1 MDVRG
6 ALFALGH
13 GSKKALGRVLGVARH
28 KPDAEIARNG
38 VDLAKELREI
48 HILVQS
54 PAIGVHVLAE
64 ERNIL
69 IPGGDKRF
77 GLAHDVLA
85 PAGTLAPADVGDD
98 AVRAEV
104 VAPVHDGEPCLHAA
118 FPLAGETFGNGFGAL
133 GIEHATL
140 RAGETV
146 DLQRSL
152 KKLREAPELVRA
164 EAEID
169 HAVRLFHLLADL
181 LALRHAA
188 AENHDAFRVDAL

>member
-6 ALFALGH
+6 ALFALRH
-13 GSKKALGRVLGVARH
+13 GSEKALGRVLGVARH
-28 KPDAEIARNG
+28 KPDAKIARNG
-38 VDLAKELREI
+38 VDLAQELREI
-48 HILVQS
+48 DVLVQS

-69 IPGGDKRF
+69 IPGGDERF

-85 PAGTLAPADVGDD
+85 PAGALAPADVGDD

-104 VAPVHDGEPCLHAA
+104 VAPVHYGEPRLHAA
-118 FPLAGETFGNGFGAL
+118 VPLAGEAFGDGFGAL
-133 GIEHATL
+133 GIEHAAL
-140 RAGETV
+140 RTGETV

-164 EAEID
+164 KAEIN

-188 AENHDAFRVDAL
+188 AEDDDAFGVDAL